1 MTKGTVSWYRKV
13 HVGLVMSKSMWQ
25 ICWPFQTHFHKFLRH
40 WNSLIKK
47 QKERNII
54 YTRFDCFHAHS
65 LHENLHV
72 SSCCLEL
79 LCSQYLVVVQVVIW
93 SEPGDVVDL
102 LLPPVGLGWGK
113 VKFPS

>member
-1 MTKGTVSWYRKV
+1 MADLLAFSNTFSQVFET
-13 HVGLVMSKSMWQ
+13 LE
-25 ICWPFQTHFHKFLRH
+25 FFF
-40 WNSLIKK
+40 KK
-47 QKERNII
+47 KERNII

-102 LLPPVGLGWGK
+102 LLPPVGLG
-113 VKFPS
+113 